1 MKSYNKKMTVKFQY
15 FYLCKKIT
23 KIITKIINIL
33 NFLH

>member
-23 KIITKIINIL
+23 KIINIL